1 MIEPPQKGVISPEE
15 TRPTYTMGSVVI
27 EFQTFPNPTCHGY
40 SLTSV
45 STPPTILVR
54 LCTKP
59 QVQLVVA
66 GLVVGDV
73 AVVVIDGGVV
83 VTDGAVVV
91 DTTT

>member
-1 MIEPPQKGVISPEE
+1 M
-15 TRPTYTMGSVVI
+15 
-27 EFQTFPNPTCHGY
+27 
-40 SLTSV
+40 TSV